1 MDILFS
7 IMFITAVVSL
17 SIPFM
22 FWMWTN
28 IVKTEDVFGI
38 MRLRIFLWS
47 WLVCWLA
54 FAIDI
59 GLMIIILI

>member
-47 WLVCWLA
+47 WLVCWLV